1 MYNMLKEGICMGM
14 KNKFLV
20 LIAVI
25 AAILIIV
32 SGIGYYNSQKQLT
45 ESIESRL
52 AMIVDQQA
60 YEVDSWMM
68 SKANKMTMIAD
79 TFLHMPEDI
88 INAKGS
94 VMGLAND
101 KDVQNFYNGR
111 ENGLFIRSNEADIL
125 PPDYNPTTRGWYVNA
140 KNSGTLIFTDV
151 YMDIGTKKNVISAAV
166 PYKDAMGKT
175 QGVLAMDISLDIMNE
190 IAKNINIDKHGK
202 GFIIDK
208 AGVVIAQGEGGIE
221 EKDMQESELF
231 KSHWQEMQTNDKGN
245 FEVNVNGQ
253 KMIFSYAKVEHMGW
267 IVGIMV
273 EESFVYSDLATMKIN
288 YTIITIISIIVLL
301 VLGLRFS
308 NMITKPIIMLTNSA
322 EKMSNGDLQGEKLQ
336 VTTNDEIGTLVKA
349 FNTMSDNL
357 RDLIRQVS
365 GSSEMIAASSEELTA
380 SAHQSAEAANHVAG
394 TVVNVA
400 EGMQNQM
407 VTLEATSS
415 EVAGVANEVAQVA
428 DQTNKVSEISNK
440 TATEAQQG
448 QKLMS
453 DAIEQMTQIEKTVVD
468 SAEVVARL
476 GENSKQIGQIV
487 DTISGI
493 AGQTNLLALN
503 AAIEAARAGEQ
514 GRGFAVVAEEVRKL
528 AEQSQNATQE
538 ITNLITSIQKDTM
551 QAVEAMDNGSKEVK
565 AGSESIREVGS
576 AFKAILNMVQEIT
589 DNMGTVAQSVKQV
602 STGSEKIVESI
613 EKVNKV
619 SHQATDQAQSI
630 SAATQQQSAST
641 EEIASSSRSLAQ
653 MAEDMQTMINKFKI

>member
-1 MYNMLKEGICMGM
+1 MSKEGVYMGI

-20 LIAVI
+20 LITVI
-25 AAILIIV
+25 GIILIVV

-45 ESIESRL
+45 ESIENSLER
-52 AMIVDQQA
+52 IVDQQA
-60 YEVDSWMM
+60 SEVDSWMM
-68 SKANKMTMIAD
+68 TKAAKMTTIAN
-79 TFLHMPEDI
+79 TMSSMPEPILNSRSI
-88 INAKGS
+88 ISGVAD
-94 VMGLAND
+94 D
-101 KDVQNFYNGR
+101 KDIQNFYYGK
-111 ENGLFIRSNEADIL
+111 ENKQFFQWNEDEVV
-125 PPDYNPTTRGWYVNA
+125 PDDYDATTRDWYLEAKA
-140 KNSGTLIFTDV
+140 KNNLIFTDV
-151 YMDIGTKKNVISAAV
+151 YQDLVSHQNVISAAV
-166 PYKDAMGKT
+166 PYKDAMGKV
-175 QGVLAMDISLDIMNE
+175 QGVLALDISLKQMNE
-190 IAKNINIDKHGK
+190 IAKKINIVGHGK

-221 EKDMQESELF
+221 EKSMQESELF
-231 KSHWQEMQTNDKGN
+231 KSHWQEMQTNEKGT

-253 KMIFSYAKVEHMGW
+253 KMLFSYAKSEHIGW

-288 YTIITIISIIVLL
+288 YSIITIISIIILL

-357 RDLIRQVS
+357 RNLIRQVS
-365 GSSEMIAASSEELTA
+365 SSSEMIAASSEELTA
-380 SAHQSAEAANHVAG
+380 GAHQSAEAANHVAG
-394 TVVNVA
+394 TVVSVA

-415 EVAGVANEVAQVA
+415 EVAGVVNEVAQVT
-428 DQTNKVSEISNK
+428 DQTNKVSAISNK

-448 QKLMS
+448 EKLMS
-453 DAIEQMTQIEKTVVD
+453 DAIEQMTQIEKTVIN
-468 SAEVVARL
+468 SAQVVARL

-538 ITNLITSIQKDTM
+538 ITNLITNIQADTM
-551 QAVEAMDNGSKEVK
+551 QAVEAMDNGSKEVQ
-565 AGSESIREVGS
+565 AGSESIKEVGS

-589 DNMGTVAQSVKQV
+589 DNMDTVAQSVKQV
-602 STGSEKIVESI
+602 SAGSEKIVESI
-613 EKVNKV
+613 EKVNQV
-619 SHQATDQAQSI
+619 SHEATDQAQTI
-630 SAATQQQSAST
+630 SAATEEQSAST
-641 EEIASSSRSLAQ
+641 EEIASSSRALAQ
-653 MAEDMQTMINKFKI
+653 MAEDMQRMINKFKI